1 MSALEALRQGDV
13 DQALEQLQSEIR
25 RDPANAEHRVFLFQL
40 LCVLGD
46 WDRAL
51 RQLNLAGEMDA
62 SALAMVQTYREAL
75 RCEALREK
83 VFRGETHP
91 LVLGEPE
98 AWYAEAISALGLEAA
113 GEHQAAAA
121 ARASAYD
128 KAATVSG
135 TLDGEPF
142 EWIADADSRIG
153 PFLEAVING
162 NYYWLPFE
170 RVSSMIFEPPVDL
183 RDMVWLPC
191 QITFSNEGQS
201 VGLIPVRYPGSESS
215 PDSALRLARKTE
227 WRQVGDDVYFGQ
239 GQRLLTT
246 DRADY
251 PLLDVRQIEFA
262 QAGD

>member
-1 MSALEALRQGDV
+1 MSALEALREGDV
-13 DQALEQLQSEIR
+13 NRALEELQSEIR
-25 RDPANAEHRVFLFQL
+25 REPANAEHRVFLFQL

-62 SALAMVQTYREAL
+62 SSLAMVQTYREAL

-83 VFRGETHP
+83 VFRGETRP
-91 LVLGEPE
+91 LILGEPE
-98 AWYAEAISALGLEAA
+98 AWHAEAIGALGLEAA
-113 GEHQAAAA
+113 GEHQAAAV
-121 ARASAYD
+121 ARANAYEN
-128 KAATVSG
+128 ATTVGGSI
-135 TLDGEPF
+135 DGESF

-170 RVSSMIFEPPVDL
+170 RVRSMILEAPADL

-191 QITFSNEGQS
+191 QFTFSNEGQS

-215 PDSALRLARKTE
+215 SDSALRLARKTE
-227 WRQVGDDVYFGQ
+227 WQQVADDVYFGQ
-239 GQRLLTT
+239 GQRLLAT
-246 DRADY
+246 DRSEHA
-251 PLLDVRQIEFA
+251 LLDVRQIEFA
-262 QAGD
+262 QAGG